1 MPTITVRKLDSETVE
16 ALKTRAKQ
24 NHRSMEEEVRA
35 ILQREAGVRK
45 LRGQEA
51 VDHFRRLQERV
62 FGDRVLSDSVEIL
75 REIREAD
82 PTHWKAE

>member
-1 MPTITVRKLDSETVE
+1 MATITVRKLDPETVE
-16 ALKTRAKQ
+16 ALKARARQ
-24 NHRSMEEEVRA
+24 NHRSMEEEVRS

-51 VDHFRRLQERV
+51 VDHFRRLQERL

-82 PTHWKAE
+82 PANWKGE